1 MKSIAHLF
9 LAACALMLPHIGL
22 AQVAPAQF
30 NSVKDIIATVPRQS
44 IIALQGGGKRAEPAA
59 IQASEFLKTTA
70 VTKVASLRIRVL
82 KVERAPGVAHAWR
95 ILAADETVRA
105 AATSI
110 LVKLIAY
117 FSEAQTAAVAKVK
130 TGEQITVVGKM
141 SRCDLTSVNKLE
153 LHIDL
158 DETVIQ

>member
-1 MKSIAHLF
+1 MKSITLIL
-9 LAACALMLPHIGL
+9 LAACGLMLPHTGL

-30 NSVKDIIATVPRQS
+30 NSLKDIVGTVPKQS

-59 IQASEFLKTTA
+59 MQANEFLRTNA
-70 VTKVASLRIRVL
+70 VTKGASLHIRVL

-95 ILAADETVRA
+95 ILAADETLRA
-105 AATSI
+105 GSTSI

-130 TGEQITVVGKM
+130 SGEQITIVGKLG
-141 SRCDLTSVNKLE
+141 RCDFTSTDKLH
-153 LHIDL
+153 LHIDM